1 MMIGTDSSFSS
12 TYRPAGFWRTR
23 AIAQTARRHG
33 AWAGFR
39 LCLTLLRSILREYF
53 GRHHRFLIALWYVGL
68 LTAGVAMLVSFRN
81 GFAAAA
87 MGAGELWQGLIALA
101 TGMTMILIPMGKV
114 CLSKEFQQQLWF
126 YCLGAWAFAAFLGG
140 IVFVFFEP
148 WMGFYERSPATAAL
162 VAVACIGVFI
172 GFRAAIGWFVRAL
185 LKPAYAVSDAAE
197 MAGFSEI
204 GRRRVCIHEAGHAL
218 CYGLTEGIPED
229 AAVGV
234 DTDSFNVVSGVV
246 TLPQPRD
253 LTSVTRPLLEWHM
266 LMLLAGSAA
275 ERHFL
280 GEDSIC
286 GAGDQDMFVKIAAQ
300 YMLAGYGEVFTMN
313 AKDASE
319 VEANRNAV
327 RRLRDQYAEHASRF
341 ITENS
346 DVCANL
352 ARLIEHREYLGCE
365 ELAAFE
371 WRVTPTH
378 GDWPLRWPEG
388 VALYRP
394 EEELRTSSQERP
406 I

>member
-68 LTAGVAMLVSFRN
+68 LTAGVAMLVSLRN

-266 LMLLAGSAA
+266 LRLVAGSAA

>member
-39 LCLTLLRSILREYF
+39 LCLTLLRGILREYF

-68 LTAGVAMLVSFRN
+68 LTSGVAMLVSLRN

>member
-68 LTAGVAMLVSFRN
+68 LTAGVAMLVSLRN

-185 LKPAYAVSDAAE
+185 LKPAYTVSDAAE

>member
-68 LTAGVAMLVSFRN
+68 LTAGVAMLVSLRN

>member
-1 MMIGTDSSFSS
+1 MTIGSDSSLSS

-39 LCLTLLRSILREYF
+39 LCLTLLRGILREYF

-68 LTAGVAMLVSFRN
+68 LAAGVATLISLRS
-81 GFAAAA
+81 GFAVAT
-87 MGAGELWQGLIALA
+87 MGAGELWRGLIALA
-101 TGMTMILIPMGKV
+101 TGMTMILIPLGKV

-140 IVFVFFEP
+140 IVYVFFEP

-162 VAVACIGVFI
+162 VAVGSLGVFI

-185 LKPAYAVSDAAE
+185 LKPAHAVSDVTE
-197 MAGFSEI
+197 MAGFSEV

-229 AAVGV
+229 AAVGI

-280 GEDSIC
+280 GQESIC
-286 GAGDQDMFVKIAAQ
+286 GAGDQDVFAKTAAQ
-300 YMLAGYGEVFTMN
+300 YMLAGYGEVFTMD
-313 AKDASE
+313 AKEVSE
-319 VEANRNAV
+319 VEANRNAI
-327 RRLRDQYAEHASRF
+327 RRLREQYTDRASRL
-341 ITENS
+341 IAENAE
-346 DVCANL
+346 VCANL
-352 ARLIEHREYLGCE
+352 ARLIEQREYLGCE
-365 ELAAFE
+365 ELAAFN
-371 WRVTPTH
+371 WRVKHPD

-394 EEELRTSSQERP
+394 EQRTSSQERP